1 VVLVDEQEQHRE
13 HDDIEQYSAGSIGQR
28 LRSDGSQFEFP
39 EGLMTRDY
47 RTEDGAQIAPLSELK
62 DFQVSE
68 GYKDIRG
75 WRVDSAD
82 GKEVGKVHDLLV
94 DLDGMRTRYLDV
106 RLHSAIAASHGE
118 RDVLI
123 PIGSAR
129 IADEG
134 DVVVVPL
141 TAERVTLLP
150 MYDHGVLSRT
160 YESELRRHFT
170 LGEATAGTVAAATA
184 ATAAT
189 VATADRVADK
199 PVDRGFYDHEA
210 YDDRR
215 FFQSRKNKEIEAAP
229 AAPQRDIHG
238 DLSETRI
245 PVAPEDSVIL
255 KKGEKGGQ
263 DEIIVRRP
271 QV

>member
-1 VVLVDEQEQHRE
+1 V
-13 HDDIEQYSAGSIGQR
+13 AK
-28 LRSDGSQFEFP
+28 
-39 EGLMTRDY
+39 DY
-47 RTEDGAQIAPLSELK
+47 KTEDGAQIAPLSELK

-106 RLHSAIAASHGE
+106 RLTSAIAATHGD

-123 PIGSAR
+123 PIGAAR
-129 IADEG
+129 IAEEG

-141 TAERVTLLP
+141 NADRVTLLP
-150 MYDHGVLSRT
+150 PYDRGRLTRVQ
-160 YESELRRHFT
+160 ESEVRRHFT
-170 LGEATAGTVAAATA
+170 LGEAAAGAGAAVASAAAAT
-184 ATAAT
+184 TT
-189 VATADRVADK
+189 DR

-215 FFQSRKNKEIEAAP
+215 FFESRKQKNIDTATAT
-229 AAPQRDIHG
+229 PQRDIHAKPT
-238 DLSETRI
+238 ETRI
-245 PVAPEDSVIL
+245 PVKPEDSVVF
-255 KKGEKGGQ
+255 KPGEGGR

-271 QV
+271 QTE

>member
-1 VVLVDEQEQHRE
+1 M
-13 HDDIEQYSAGSIGQR
+13 AK
-28 LRSDGSQFEFP
+28 
-39 EGLMTRDY
+39 DY

-75 WRVDSAD
+75 WRVDSSD

-106 RLHSAIAASHGE
+106 RLNSSIAATHGD
-118 RDVLI
+118 RDVII

-134 DVVVVPL
+134 DLVIVPL
-141 TAERVTLLP
+141 TAERVSLLP
-150 MYDHGVLSRT
+150 LYDHGMLTRVH
-160 YESELRRHFT
+160 ESEVRRHFT
-170 LGEATAGTVAAATA
+170 LGEAAAGAAA

-189 VATADRVADK
+189 VAATTTTDR
-199 PVDRGFYDHEA
+199 PLGRGVYDHEV
-210 YDDRR
+210 YDDRK
-215 FFQSRKNKEIEAAP
+215 FFSVKRPKDAEVIAAP
-229 AAPQRDIHG
+229 PQRDIHG
-238 DLSETRI
+238 ELEETRI
-245 PVAPEDSVIL
+245 PVDPADSVVL
-255 KKGEKGGQ
+255 RKGVDGN

>member
-1 VVLVDEQEQHRE
+1 M
-13 HDDIEQYSAGSIGQR
+13 GK
-28 LRSDGSQFEFP
+28 
-39 EGLMTRDY
+39 DY

-82 GKEVGKVHDLLV
+82 RKEVGKVHDLLV

-106 RLHSAIAASHGE
+106 RLNSSIAASHGD

-141 TAERVTLLP
+141 TAERVSLLP
-150 MYDHGVLSRT
+150 VYDHGRLTRV

-170 LGEATAGTVAAATA
+170 LGEAAAGTVATAGAAGAAAT
-184 ATAAT
+184 TT
-189 VATADRVADK
+189 DR
-199 PVDRGFYDHEA
+199 PVERGFYDDAA
-210 YDDRR
+210 YDDRQ
-215 FFQSRKNKEIEAAP
+215 FFPVKPRQDAKDSAAIP
-229 AAPQRDIHG
+229 PQRDIHG
-238 DLSETRI
+238 DLAETRV
-245 PVAPEDSVIL
+245 PVAPEDSVSI
-255 KKGEKGGQ
+255 KRGKDGH
-263 DEIIVRRP
+263 DEVIVRRP
-271 QV
+271 TAD

>member
-1 VVLVDEQEQHRE
+1 M
-13 HDDIEQYSAGSIGQR
+13 AK
-28 LRSDGSQFEFP
+28 
-39 EGLMTRDY
+39 DY

-106 RLHSAIAASHGE
+106 RLHSAIAATHGD
-118 RDVLI
+118 RDVII

-134 DVVVVPL
+134 DLVIVPL
-141 TAERVTLLP
+141 TAERVSLLP
-150 MYDHGVLSRT
+150 VYDHGTLTRVH
-160 YESELRRHFT
+160 ESEVRRHFT
-170 LGEATAGTVAAATA
+170 LGEAAAGAAAATA
-184 ATAAT
+184 ATAVAAT
-189 VATADRVADK
+189 TPDREVDR
-199 PVDRGFYDHEA
+199 PVDREFYNHEV
-210 YDDRR
+210 YDDRK
-215 FFQSRKNKEIEAAP
+215 FFSIKPRKDGEVAAAP
-229 AAPQRDIHG
+229 PQRDIHG
-238 DLSETRI
+238 DMEEKRI
-245 PVAPEDSVIL
+245 PVDPADSVVL
-255 KKGEKGGQ
+255 KKGADGN

-271 QV
+271 LNS

>member
-1 VVLVDEQEQHRE
+1 M
-13 HDDIEQYSAGSIGQR
+13 AK
-28 LRSDGSQFEFP
+28 
-39 EGLMTRDY
+39 DY

-82 GKEVGKVHDLLV
+82 GKEVGNVHDLLV

-106 RLHSAIAASHGE
+106 RLNSSIAATHGD
-118 RDVLI
+118 RDVII

-134 DVVVVPL
+134 DLVIVPL
-141 TAERVTLLP
+141 TAERVSLLP
-150 MYDHGVLSRT
+150 LYDHGMLTRVH
-160 YESELRRHFT
+160 ESEVRRHFT
-170 LGEATAGTVAAATA
+170 LGEAAAGAAAT
-184 ATAAT
+184 TAAT
-189 VATADRVADK
+189 VAATTTTDR
-199 PVDRGFYDHEA
+199 PLERGGYDHEV
-210 YDDRR
+210 YDDRK
-215 FFQSRKNKEIEAAP
+215 FFSVKRPKDAEVIA

-238 DLSETRI
+238 ELEETRI
-245 PVAPEDSVIL
+245 PVDPADSVVL
-255 KKGEKGGQ
+255 RKGVDGN

>member
-1 VVLVDEQEQHRE
+1 M
-13 HDDIEQYSAGSIGQR
+13 AK
-28 LRSDGSQFEFP
+28 
-39 EGLMTRDY
+39 DY
-47 RTEDGAQIAPLSELK
+47 RTEDGAQIAPLSDLK

-82 GKEVGKVHDLLV
+82 GKQVGKVHDLLV
-94 DLDGMRTRYLDV
+94 DLDGMRTRYIDV
-106 RLHSAIAASHGE
+106 RLDSSIAASHGD

-129 IADEG
+129 IANEG

-141 TAERVTLLP
+141 TAERVSLLP
-150 MYDHGVLSRT
+150 MYDHGVLTRT

-170 LGEATAGTVAAATA
+170 LGEAAAGTAAAATEA
-184 ATAAT
+184 A
-189 VATADRVADK
+189 ADRVADR
-199 PVDRGFYDHEA
+199 PVERGFYDNEA

-215 FFQSRKNKEIEAAP
+215 FFQSRKNVEPGVDAAP
-229 AAPQRDIHG
+229 VAPQRDIHG
-238 DLSETRI
+238 DLHETRI
-245 PVAPEDSVIL
+245 PVSPEDSVIL
-255 KKGEKGGQ
+255 KKGDSGQ

-271 QV
+271 QP

>member
-1 VVLVDEQEQHRE
+1 M
-13 HDDIEQYSAGSIGQR
+13 GK
-28 LRSDGSQFEFP
+28 
-39 EGLMTRDY
+39 DY

-68 GYKDIRG
+68 GYKDIRN
-75 WRVDSAD
+75 WRVDSTD

-106 RLHSAIAASHGE
+106 RLHSSIAASHGD

-141 TAERVTLLP
+141 TAERVSLLP
-150 MYDHGVLSRT
+150 VYDHGRLTRV

-170 LGEATAGTVAAATA
+170 LGEAAAGTVAAATTATSA
-184 ATAAT
+184 AAEAT
-189 VATADRVADK
+189 TTDR
-199 PVDRGFYDHEA
+199 PVERGFYDHEA
-210 YDDRR
+210 YDDRK
-215 FFQSRKNKEIEAAP
+215 FFSIKPKKDALP
-229 AAPQRDIHG
+229 PQRDIHG
-238 DLSETRI
+238 ELAETRI
-245 PVAPEDSVIL
+245 PVAPEDSVSL
-255 KKGEKGGQ
+255 KKGPDGH
-263 DEIIVRRP
+263 DEVIVRRP
-271 QV
+271 RVD

>member
-1 VVLVDEQEQHRE
+1 M
-13 HDDIEQYSAGSIGQR
+13 GK
-28 LRSDGSQFEFP
+28 
-39 EGLMTRDY
+39 DY
-47 RTEDGAQIAPLSELK
+47 TTEDGAKIAPLSDLK

-75 WRVDSAD
+75 WRVDSTD

-106 RLHSAIAASHGE
+106 RLHSSIAASHGD

-141 TAERVTLLP
+141 TAERVSLLP
-150 MYDHGVLSRT
+150 VYDHGRLTRV

-170 LGEATAGTVAAATA
+170 LGEAAAGTVAAAGAAAA
-184 ATAAT
+184 ATAAN
-189 VATADRVADK
+189 ATTTDR
-199 PVDRGFYDHEA
+199 PVERGFYDHEA
-210 YDDRR
+210 YDDRK
-215 FFQSRKNKEIEAAP
+215 FFQVKPRKDAAETP
-229 AAPQRDIHG
+229 PQRDIHG
-238 DLSETRI
+238 ELAETRI
-245 PVAPEDSVIL
+245 PVAPEDSVSI
-255 KKGEKGGQ
+255 KRGADGN
-263 DEIIVRRP
+263 DEVIVRRP
-271 QV
+271 RVD

>member
-1 VVLVDEQEQHRE
+1 VVLVDDEGQYGKHNNIE
-13 HDDIEQYSAGSIGQR
+13 HHSADSRGQR
-28 LRSDGSQFEFP
+28 SSSDHSQLESP
-39 EGLMTRDY
+39 EGLMARDY

-106 RLHSAIAASHGE
+106 RLHSAIAASHGD

-160 YESELRRHFT
+160 YESEVRRHFT
-170 LGEATAGTVAAATA
+170 LGEAAAGTAAAATA

-189 VATADRVADK
+189 VATADRAVDK
-199 PVDRGFYDHEA
+199 PVERGFYDHEA

-215 FFQSRKNKEIEAAP
+215 FFQSRKNRDIEAAA

-245 PVAPEDSVIL
+245 PVAPQDSVIL
-255 KKGEKGGQ
+255 KKGENGQ

-271 QV
+271 QA